1 MGLNRKKKDFRAA
14 VDLTNTFGERSPASL
29 WGKEGSSGH
38 WGKNGGDLIVGALD
52 PAAWRTS
59 IIDDPINVSHWSRS
73 MMMMLPVRLFCSYSK
88 LQLTAGE
95 EIKPKG
101 CLDNGFL
108 SRFSSPFLFYFLRW
122 TIGSFVKNKSL
133 FFFFFCH
140 PIRQRWGVTNSHIA
154 DRSAIALHPWYYFQE
169 PLMEKND
176 WFTVSFRINGHR
188 TSAQKMIYLFFSLSI
203 NKI

>member
-14 VDLTNTFGERSPASL
+14 VDLTNTFGERCSGFSL
-29 WGKEGSSGH
+29 RQRRLVRSLGEKRWRPYSWRPRSGRLTDV
-38 WGKNGGDLIVGALD
+38 NN
-52 PAAWRTS
+52 WRS
-59 IIDDPINVSHWSRS
+59 NQRQPLVEIDDDDATSTTFLLLLQATVNSGWRNQAKRVSRQWLS
-73 MMMMLPVRLFCSYSK
+73 VALF
-88 LQLTAGE
+88 
-95 EIKPKG
+95 
-101 CLDNGFL
+101 
-108 SRFSSPFLFYFLRW
+108 FSFSFLRW